1 MRGDPAN
8 LKELK
13 KRGTKMQKP
22 VMYTP
27 KDVQEM
33 FGMSRKRV
41 YDMFRQDSF
50 PSIKIGKRYY
60 ITESAFY
67 KWLKEYE

>member
-1 MRGDPAN
+1 M
-8 LKELK
+8 L
-13 KRGTKMQKP
+13 KP

-41 YDMFRQDSF
+41 YDMFRQDTF
-50 PSIKIGKRYY
+50 PSIRIGKRHF
-60 ITESAFY
+60 ITESALY
-67 KWLKEYE
+67 KWLKEYEGKEYYL